1 VAFQR
6 RIAANRAAQMAVGG
20 AVGIGI
26 VGFLGSVLLS
36 LQFLAHYPASSRL
49 MAWCQMFGSSHHP
62 VSNPVGALAIAFS
75 VAGLV
80 GSTRFV
86 FKHRAARRVHEELR
100 SLIDQPILLDSSK
113 GVFAYTLPGLQP
125 LTVLSAGLVTQL
137 DVDEQAVVLAH
148 EQAHHQYRHD
158 RFLVASRVASALFF
172 PANIFGRAVEHSLER
187 WADEHAADV
196 VGDRKLVA
204 ITVARTALLANQSE
218 HSSRRVT
225 PFGVLGFTVASPFST
240 TQRVRSLLRPPQR
253 FPFWAV
259 GLSLGAVVGLL
270 TQLHHFEAVV
280 RSLCRM

>member
-1 VAFQR
+1 MDVWQLFLPLLFSSVLALIGVAFQR

-26 VGFLGSVLLS
+26 VGFLGSVLVS

-49 MAWCQMFGSSHHP
+49 MAWCQMFGSTHHP

-80 GSTRFV
+80 GCTRFV
-86 FKHRAARRVHEELR
+86 LKHRAARRVHEELR
-100 SLIDQPILLDSSK
+100 SLIDQPILLDSSE

-172 PANIFGRAVEHSLER
+172 PANMFAVPWSIRLS
-187 WADEHAADV
+187 
-196 VGDRKLVA
+196 VGQMNMLQ
-204 ITVARTALLANQSE
+204 TLSETANWW
-218 HSSRRVT
+218 R
-225 PFGVLGFTVASPFST
+225 
-240 TQRVRSLLRPPQR
+240 
-253 FPFWAV
+253 
-259 GLSLGAVVGLL
+259 
-270 TQLHHFEAVV
+270 
-280 RSLCRM
+280 